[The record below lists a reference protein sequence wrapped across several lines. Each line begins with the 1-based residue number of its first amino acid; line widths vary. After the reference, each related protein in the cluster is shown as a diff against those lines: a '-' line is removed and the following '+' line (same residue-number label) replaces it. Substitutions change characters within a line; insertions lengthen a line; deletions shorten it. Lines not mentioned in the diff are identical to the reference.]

1 MNLVECYVTKVLSK
15 PYKVYGLWC
24 VKVEFDCYGHI
35 SEGTVDVFTKEEAD
49 KVDVGYKFL
58 K

>member
-15 PYKVYGLWC
+15 PYKVNKLWC
-24 VKVEFDCYGHI
+24 VKVEYDCYGHI
-35 SEGTVDVFTKEEAD
+35 SKGTVDTFTKEEAD

-58 K
+58 G